1 MRTFNYSQKIQNL
14 LTPEIVQLLTCIH
27 EHKGRQ
33 DLFLE
38 ANTDELK
45 ALVDVAMIQS
55 TGASNRIEGIFT
67 SDKRLEALV
76 SKKAEPHN
84 RSEQE
89 IAGYREV
96 LALIHENHD
105 YISPVP
111 NVIRQLHRDLHSFP
125 TRRSSDLELPDD
137 IRGRGNI
144 VVIFMN
150 QGEYFTISGNFLFKI
165 GRAHV

>member
-1 MRTFNYSQKIQNL
+1 MRTFNYSQEIQNL

-55 TGASNRIEGIFT
+55 TGESNRIERIIT

-76 SKKAEPHN
+76 INKAEPHKQ
-84 RSEQE
+84 S
-89 IAGYREV
+89 
-96 LALIHENHD
+96 
-105 YISPVP
+105 
-111 NVIRQLHRDLHSFP
+111 
-125 TRRSSDLELPDD
+125 
-137 IRGRGNI
+137 
-144 VVIFMN
+144 
-150 QGEYFTISGNFLFKI
+150 
-165 GRAHV
+165 

>member
-1 MRTFNYSQKIQNL
+1 MRTFNYSQEIQNL

-45 ALVDVAMIQS
+45 TLVDVAMIQS
-55 TGASNRIEGIFT
+55 TGASNRIEGIRT

-76 SKKAEPHN
+76 SQKAKPHN

-96 LALIHENHD
+96 LATIHE
-105 YISPVP
+105 S
-111 NVIRQLHRDLHSFP
+111 
-125 TRRSSDLELPDD
+125 
-137 IRGRGNI
+137 
-144 VVIFMN
+144 
-150 QGEYFTISGNFLFKI
+150 
-165 GRAHV
+165 

>member
-1 MRTFNYSQKIQNL
+1 MRTFTYSQEIQNL

-38 ANTDELK
+38 ANTDKLK
-45 ALVDVAMIQS
+45 TLVDVAMIQS
-55 TGASNRIEGIFT
+55 TGASNRIEGIRT

-76 SKKAEPHN
+76 SQKAEPRN

-96 LALIHENHD
+96 LTLIHE
-105 YISPVP
+105 IMTIFLPF
-111 NVIRQLHRDLHSFP
+111 LM
-125 TRRSSDLELPDD
+125 SSDSSTGTCTLTRQEP
-137 IRGRGNI
+137 
-144 VVIFMN
+144 
-150 QGEYFTISGNFLFKI
+150 
-165 GRAHV
+165 